1 MIVDLNVVM
10 TDVTDPLTGGDAM
23 IEVVVVVDDL
33 MIADPLVAVIEGTIA
48 VDLVVAAVVAAGEME
63 VVAAVVT

>member
-1 MIVDLNVVM
+1 MIVDLNGVM

-33 MIADPLVAVIEGTIA
+33 MIADPLVVVIEGTVA
-48 VDLVVAAVVAAGEME
+48 AHLVVAAVAA
-63 VVAAVVT
+63 